1 MTTAL
6 LVRHG
11 ETTWNRNHRIQGW
24 APTSLTERG
33 REQARTVGAHVAAE
47 YDVDAIRASDLRRT
61 RETARLVARE
71 VGVEPT
77 FERAWRE
84 RSFGVYQGLDY
95 EALFEG
101 HPEFAVEETGY
112 RAVEVRPEGGESLV
126 DVRDR
131 VLAGW
136 KRLLADAGPDDT
148 VLVVSHGGPLY
159 VLLGHLKGLD
169 LVASIAEQSQ
179 DNCAVNEVR
188 VADGGATVHLEN
200 DSSCHGEPTTP

>member
-1 MTTAL
+1 MTTVL

-11 ETTWNRNHRIQGW
+11 ETTWNRDRRIQGW

-33 REQARTVGAHVAAE
+33 REQARTVGRHVAAE
-47 YDVDAIRASDLRRT
+47 YDVDAMRASDLTRT

-71 VGVEPT
+71 VGVDPA

-84 RSFGVYQGLDY
+84 RSFGVYQGLRY

-101 HPEFAVEETGY
+101 FPEFAVGEAGH
-112 RAVEVRPEGGESLV
+112 RAVEATPEGGESLL

-136 KRLLADAGPDDT
+136 ERLLDDAGQGET
-148 VLVVSHGGPLY
+148 VLVVSHGGPLA

-169 LVASIAEQSQ
+169 LVTAIADGAQ

-188 VADGGATVHLEN
+188 VAADGPTVAVEN
-200 DSSCHGEPTTP
+200 DTACHERAVRE

>member
-1 MTTAL
+1 MTTVL

-11 ETTWNRNHRIQGW
+11 ETAWNRDGRIQGW

-33 REQARTVGAHVAAE
+33 REQARTVGRHVAGE
-47 YDVDAIRASDLRRT
+47 YDVDAMQASDLTRT

-84 RSFGVYQGLDY
+84 RGFGVYQGLEY

-101 HPEFAVEETGY
+101 FPEFAVGKNGH
-112 RAVEVRPEGGESLV
+112 RAVTATPEAGESLV
-126 DVRDR
+126 DVRER

-136 KRLLADAGPDDT
+136 ERLLDDAGRDDT

-169 LVASIAEQSQ
+169 LVAAITEQSQ
-179 DNCAVNEVR
+179 ENCAINEVR
-188 VADGGATVHLEN
+188 VEPDGPTVVVEN
-200 DSSCHGEPTTP
+200 DTACHDRSVGD